1 MPSTTKLGQSGLR
14 TQQIVEFAIWM
25 TVAAGMWIYSYSFD
39 RELSTYALGPVAWPR
54 AVILLIA
61 VVAIVSFLS
70 DWRITKNQ
78 PVVGLDDE
86 PLVTEQRMDG
96 AARLRLACAILLP
109 LVYVW
114 LLPRAGYFAA
124 TPFFIAGYMRVL
136 GMESW
141 RVIFT
146 TTIVAYSLLLLLF
159 SKLLYIPLPT
169 GNWPGFYDFSNWL
182 LVLLR

>member
-1 MPSTTKLGQSGLR
+1 
-14 TQQIVEFAIWM
+14 
-25 TVAAGMWIYSYSFD
+25 
-39 RELSTYALGPVAWPR
+39 
-54 AVILLIA
+54 
-61 VVAIVSFLS
+61 
-70 DWRITKNQ
+70 
-78 PVVGLDDE
+78 
-86 PLVTEQRMDG
+86 
-96 AARLRLACAILLP
+96 
-109 LVYVW
+109 
-114 LLPRAGYFAA
+114 
-124 TPFFIAGYMRVL
+124 MRVL

>member
-1 MPSTTKLGQSGLR
+1 MPSPTKPGHSALR

-25 TVAAGMWIYSYSFD
+25 TVAVGMWIYSYSFD

-54 AVILLIA
+54 AVILLIV
-61 VVAIVSFLS
+61 VVAILSFVS
-70 DWRITKNQ
+70 DWRIARNQ
-78 PVVGLDDE
+78 PVAGIDDE
-86 PLVTEQRMDG
+86 EPVAEQPMDG
-96 AARLRLACAILLP
+96 TARLRLACAILLP

-114 LLPRAGYFAA
+114 LLPRAGYFAT
-124 TPFFIAGYMRVL
+124 TPLFIAAYMRVL

-141 RVIFT
+141 RVIAIT
-146 TTIVAYSLLLLLF
+146 TMVAYALLLLLF